1 MVDVHIETGPV
12 VVIVAVILPGVLGV
26 LVLGLHD
33 GMLVV
38 GVVLHAAAM
47 SMPSSPLGWLLG
59 QT

>member
-12 VVIVAVILPGVLGV
+12 VVIVAVILPGVLSV

-33 GMLVV
+33 GMLLD

-47 SMPSSPLGWLLG
+47 YMPSSPLGWLLG